1 MKLIDIYVQE
11 VTRRLPE
18 KIVKTLPSSYDR
30 LLRICFLKII
40 QKKDVKAV
48 LEEMGNPAFLAR
60 SYHDWPQHLIGP
72 RYFNLYITL
81 LKMAL
86 QNCDHCGAHFVYSRS
101 GDWI

>member
-1 MKLIDIYVQE
+1 MKLIDIYIQE

-18 KIVKTLPSSYDR
+18 KNRQNIALELQSTIEDMLPEDYTG
-30 LLRICFLKII
+30 
-40 QKKDVKAV
+40 KDVKAV
-48 LEEMGNPAFLAR
+48 LEKMGNPASLAR
-60 SYHDWPQHLIGP
+60 SYRDWPQHLIGP
-72 RYFNLYITL
+72 RYFDLYITL